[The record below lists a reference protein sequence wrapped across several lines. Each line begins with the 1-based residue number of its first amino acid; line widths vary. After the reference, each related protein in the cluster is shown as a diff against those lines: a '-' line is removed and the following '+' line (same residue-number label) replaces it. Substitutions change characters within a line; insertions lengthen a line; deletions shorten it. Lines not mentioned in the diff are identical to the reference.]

1 MALPKISIIIPVYNV
16 EPYIAECLCSVM
28 RQTYVGPIE
37 CVLVDDCGTDKSVE
51 IADKLIEEYKGPI
64 EFRLLHHEKNL
75 GLSCARNTG
84 IDAAKGEYVYFLD
97 SDDVITDDCLE
108 VLASLIEKGGFDVVV
123 GNNDE
128 FGDREKAG
136 YLIREGGE
144 ALNGEDYVLRYLNG
158 FQLPEAAWNKL
169 YRLSYLM
176 QRGPYFVPGILLED
190 QVYNFMLSCYPT
202 RMFVTNA
209 LTHHY
214 RVRKDSIVDQLTTN
228 PLLLRDTCVRVWY
241 SFLKNCKPESY
252 VEAQELCLQIYGTRI
267 FLISKDNGLLYRELF
282 FQMHRQYPYKP
293 LRIWLSKK
301 QGFRW
306 FISRLYWSLPPFL
319 GLYWLKLKWMIKGVF
334 YARQYQ

>member
-1 MALPKISIIIPVYNV
+1 MALPKISIIIPVYDV

-37 CVLVDDCGTDKSVE
+37 CVLVDDCGTDKSME
-51 IADKLIEEYKGPI
+51 IADKLVEEYKGPI

-84 IDAAKGEYVYFLD
+84 IDSAKGEFIFFLD
-97 SDDVITDDCLE
+97 SDDIITNDCLE
-108 VLASLIEKGGFDVVV
+108 ILVSQLDKGDFDVVV

-144 ALNGEDYVLRYLNG
+144 VLNGEEYVLRYLNG
-158 FQLPEAAWNKL
+158 FQLPATAWNKL
-169 YRLSYLM
+169 YRLSYLR

-190 QVYNFMLSCYPT
+190 QVYNFMLTCYPAK
-202 RMFVTNA
+202 MFVTDA

-214 RVRKDSIVDQLTTN
+214 RVRKCSIVDQLATN
-228 PLLLRDTCVRVWY
+228 PLLWRDTCTQVWNL
-241 SFLKNCKPESY
+241 FLEHCKPESY
-252 VEAQELCLQIYGTRI
+252 VEAQELYLQIYGTRI
-267 FLISKDNGLLYRELF
+267 FVISKENGLPFKKLF
-282 FQMHRQYPYKP
+282 FQMNRDYPYKP

-301 QGFRW
+301 QDFRW
-306 FISRLYWSLPPFL
+306 FISRLCWSLPPFF
-319 GLYWLKLKWMIKGVF
+319 GFYWLKLKWMTKNVF
-334 YARQYQ
+334 YAR